1 MSVNGAGGCISLLPE
16 VPSGAPGDGAARMG
30 PSGSCSWLCVAKGSR
45 WHSATGLAVTHLSHP
60 MCYLSQGA
68 RVTPGSHISMGK
80 QRDPE
85 VVQGFFC
92 FFAVLTH

>member
-1 MSVNGAGGCISLLPE
+1 MELEGAF
-16 VPSGAPGDGAARMG
+16 PSFPKYLRGDLGMGQRMG
-30 PSGSCSWLCVAKGSR
+30 PSGCRFWLCVAKGSR
-45 WHSATGLAVTHLSHP
+45 WHGATGLAVTLLSHP
-60 MCYLSQGA
+60 TCYLSQGA
-68 RVTPGSHISMGK
+68 QVTRGSHISMGK